1 LFLIQT
7 VFAFGAVV
15 ACSDSSEE
23 TSTDTAA
30 SGGDTITVSGAI
42 TADTTWVTGKT
53 YVLESHVF
61 VENATLTIEPGVVVK
76 GKSGSSL
83 VITTSARLEAAGT
96 AAAPIVFTSNE
107 PAGQRG
113 PGNWGGVVMLGNAP
127 LNVEGGSESIE
138 GFPAGGDRTVYG
150 GSDAAHDC
158 GTLKYARIEFA
169 GYELEKDNEL
179 NGLTVGGCGTG
190 TEIDYVQVHLGADD
204 GVEMFGGTAN
214 LRHIVITQP
223 DDDGLDWDFGWTGN
237 VQFLVLQQNGLV
249 GDNGIEADSN
259 KNDNDATPR
268 AAPTLWNTTWVGSNA
283 EPGTAGKT
291 QSAFMFR
298 RGTAGTMKN
307 AVVAYF
313 TDFAL
318 QVNDKSSTDLL
329 AAGQLSL
336 QSSLWWDNGGATDA
350 VVAKSDVEG
359 VDVAALVATA
369 ESGNK
374 LVDPKLTDAL
384 NLDAPNF
391 LPAAG
396 SPALSG
402 GATPPAGFDA
412 TATYY
417 GAFGTVDWTAG
428 WTAYPAD

>member
-1 LFLIQT
+1 
-7 VFAFGAVV
+7 
-15 ACSDSSEE
+15 
-23 TSTDTAA
+23 
-30 SGGDTITVSGAI
+30 
-42 TADTTWVTGKT
+42 
-53 YVLESHVF
+53 
-61 VENATLTIEPGVVVK
+61 
-76 GKSGSSL
+76 
-83 VITTSARLEAAGT
+83 
-96 AAAPIVFTSNE
+96 
-107 PAGQRG
+107 
-113 PGNWGGVVMLGNAP
+113 
-127 LNVEGGSESIE
+127 
-138 GFPAGGDRTVYG
+138 
-150 GSDAAHDC
+150 
-158 GTLKYARIEFA
+158 
-169 GYELEKDNEL
+169 
-179 NGLTVGGCGTG
+179 
-190 TEIDYVQVHLGADD
+190 
-204 GVEMFGGTAN
+204 
-214 LRHIVITQP
+214 
-223 DDDGLDWDFGWTGN
+223 
-237 VQFLVLQQNGLV
+237 
-249 GDNGIEADSN
+249 
-259 KNDNDATPR
+259 
-268 AAPTLWNTTWVGSNA
+268 
-283 EPGTAGKT
+283 
-291 QSAFMFR
+291 
-298 RGTAGTMKN
+298 MKN

-350 VVAKSDVEG
+350 VVAKSDVES